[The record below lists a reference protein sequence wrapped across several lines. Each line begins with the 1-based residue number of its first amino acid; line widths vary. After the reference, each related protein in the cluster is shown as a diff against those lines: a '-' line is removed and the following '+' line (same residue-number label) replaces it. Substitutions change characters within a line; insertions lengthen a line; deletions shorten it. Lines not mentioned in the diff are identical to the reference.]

1 MVYLTVGC
9 KGLSLRVLR
18 VPTVD
23 SGPPKI
29 GGDTPYYHS
38 GNQMLV
44 ALFESGD
51 TLKLRGS
58 PKGFAPKPVS
68 RKGSVARLIASGMG
82 KTRTM

>member
-1 MVYLTVGC
+1 MVVGYP
-9 KGLSLRVLR
+9 LSFAGN
-18 VPTVD
+18 PPVD
-23 SGPPKI
+23 SEPLKIWGDPP
-29 GGDTPYYHS
+29 YNHS

-44 ALFESGD
+44 TLFEGGD

-68 RKGSVARLIASGMG
+68 RKGLVARLIASGMG